1 MTHMRAWGNRVVDGE
16 KKQNIGLNIYI
27 LVIYRALAVLI

>member
-16 KKQNIGLNIYI
+16 KEQSTGLNIYI
-27 LVIYRALAVLI
+27 LVIYRALGVLS